1 MIKRTEKSH
10 RNHQMPAQQEQWE
23 SRCRLKLKIL
33 QNVPEMQAKLEFLDN
48 IAWVLI
54 DGVQC

>member
-1 MIKRTEKSH
+1 
-10 RNHQMPAQQEQWE
+10 MPAQQEQWE